1 MLVRTKMTSNPVTVT
16 PQDPVANAQGRMRTG
31 GFRRLPVVQD
41 GVLVG
46 IITDRD
52 IRLYE
57 GLEAYTTVGAVMTA
71 HPLTVAPQTTVEDA
85 TRVMLKRK
93 VGGLPVLDGQ
103 KLVGIITT
111 SDILQAFLE
120 GTGATHEASVRI
132 DFVQKEEGKD
142 LAETCRLVERHG
154 WDVLGMGTYA
164 DPWSGQPLCYL
175 RLRAPDPN
183 EVADA
188 LRASN
193 YVVLSLRE
201 QEEEKSE

>member
-16 PQDPVANAQGRMRTG
+16 PQDPVAHAQERMRTG

-41 GVLVG
+41 GTLIG

-57 GLEAYTTVGAVMTA
+57 GLEEHTKVGAVMTA
-71 HPLTVAPQTTVEDA
+71 PPLTVSPQTTVEDA
-85 TRVMLKRK
+85 TQLMLRRK

-120 GTGATHEASVRI
+120 GTGATHEESVRI
-132 DFVQKEEGKD
+132 DFVQREEGKD
-142 LAETCRLVERHG
+142 LAETCRLVETHG
-154 WDVLGMGTYA
+154 GDVLGMGTYL

-175 RLRAPDPN
+175 RLRASDPN
-183 EVADA
+183 TVADA
-188 LRASN
+188 LRAHN
-193 YVVLSLRE
+193 YVVLSI
-201 QEEEKSE
+201 QKQDGKSSE